1 MIETAIMPVRKSRMY
16 EDVMRQISALIEKG
30 QLKPGERLTSERE
43 LAEQFQVN
51 RTTLRQALH
60 SLSMLRV
67 LDIRPGDGVYVRENP
82 EEASIET
89 VLLKKLY
96 GGEFT
101 SDTLRDIMEIRIFLE
116 IPIAEKAAKL
126 HEKKDIAALE
136 THLNAMKENFN
147 PEFHAEAFMLADY
160 KFHAQLA
167 KMAHNELI
175 VRLMN
180 SFYLLLK
187 DFKPILIPSRER
199 AKLSLEQHAK
209 VFHAIKQ
216 GHPNEARKAMSEHL
230 SSVETIL

>member
-1 MIETAIMPVRKSRMY
+1 MTAVITPVRKSRMY
-16 EDVMRQISALIEKG
+16 EDVMRQIQGLIDSK
-30 QLKPGERLTSERE
+30 QIKPGEKLSAERE

-82 EEASIET
+82 DEASIESI
-89 VLLKKLY
+89 LLKKLY

-101 SDTLRDIMEIRIFLE
+101 SGTLRDVIELRMFLE

-126 HEKKDIAALE
+126 RDKKEIAALE
-136 THLNAMKENFN
+136 THLNAMRENFS
-147 PEFHAEAFMLADY
+147 PEFNAENFMLADFN
-160 KFHAQLA
+160 FHAQLA
-167 KMAHNELI
+167 KMAHNELV

-187 DFKPILIPSRER
+187 DFKPILIPSKER
-199 AKLSLEQHAK
+199 AKLSLAQHTK
-209 VFHAIKQ
+209 IFNAINQ
-216 GHPNEARKAMSEHL
+216 GRVTEAGKGMSEHL
-230 SSVETIL
+230 TSVETVL